1 MITGLGPEDR
11 LSGSNLGVGGA
22 SKVALG
28 LNGAS
33 KVALGLKGVLLG
45 VILAGCAGEDSTF
58 LTRSKINSAML

>member
-11 LSGSNLGVGGA
+11 PSGSNLGVGA

-58 LTRSKINSAML
+58 LTRSKINSPML